1 LICISTRTESNLNEA
16 IDKLRKIPDEIKKE
30 KEISELIDASNVIQ
44 LNIDGE
50 IIFTTRQTLISLP
63 KSLFSILF
71 NGRWEQKWHQDQ
83 NRNIY
88 FDFIPF
94 IKMIQKLSIKI
105 SKFNKN
111 QLVNQ
116 NLRWIISN
124 WRTK

>member
-1 LICISTRTESNLNEA
+1 MICISTRTESNLNEA

-71 NGRWEQKWHQDQ
+71 NGR
-83 NRNIY
+83 
-88 FDFIPF
+88 
-94 IKMIQKLSIKI
+94 
-105 SKFNKN
+105 
-111 QLVNQ
+111 
-116 NLRWIISN
+116 
-124 WRTK
+124 

>member
-71 NGRWEQKWHQDQ
+71 NGR
-83 NRNIY
+83 
-88 FDFIPF
+88 
-94 IKMIQKLSIKI
+94 
-105 SKFNKN
+105 
-111 QLVNQ
+111 
-116 NLRWIISN
+116 
-124 WRTK
+124 